1 MNVLIL
7 SSSDKVYSAALQLL
21 SVCGNH
27 RALRANTPQ
36 QAKAIIGQR
45 DFGAAIVYADSMD
58 SAYRDVCLML
68 AENCVGTV
76 FVPRGDN
83 DEAFE
88 LYDRG
93 VLVAE
98 RPLTKATLYVALRA
112 ALGVAY
118 RYEKLRR
125 ENSDLKERLETLRI
139 VSRAKCILAY
149 GGMTEEQA
157 HREIERRA
165 MSERRT
171 KKDIA
176 KEIIEGNDANE
187 KDK

>member
-1 MNVLIL
+1 MNVLIV
-7 SSSDKVYSAALQLL
+7 SSSDKVYSAALQIL
-21 SVCGNH
+21 SYCGNH
-27 RALRANTPQ
+27 RALRASTVQ
-36 QAKAIIGQR
+36 QARALIGQR
-45 DFGAAIVYADSMD
+45 EFGAAVVYADSLD
-58 SAYRDVCLML
+58 SGFRDVCLML
-68 AENCVGTV
+68 AEDCVGTV
-76 FVPRGDN
+76 FVPRSDN
-83 DEAFE
+83 DELYE
-88 LYDRG
+88 LYDSG

-125 ENSDLKERLETLRI
+125 ENADLKERLETLRI

-157 HREIERRA
+157 HKEIERRA
-165 MSERRT
+165 MCERRT

-187 KDK
+187 KDQ

>member
-21 SVCGNH
+21 SVCGIH
-27 RALRANTPQ
+27 KALRAHTVQ
-36 QAKAIIGQR
+36 QAKVLMGR
-45 DFGAAIVYADSMD
+45 MEFGAAVVYADSLD
-58 SAYRDVCLML
+58 GGFRDVCIAL

-76 FVPRGDN
+76 FVPKGDG
-83 DEAFE
+83 DEIFE

-118 RYEKLRR
+118 RYEKLLR
-125 ENSDLKERLETLRI
+125 ENAGLKQRLEELRVI
-139 VSRAKCILAY
+139 SRAKCILAY

-157 HREIERRA
+157 HKEIERRA
-165 MSERRT
+165 MCERRT
-171 KKDIA
+171 KTDIA
-176 KEIIEGNDANE
+176 KEIIEGNDGNE
-187 KDK
+187 KNQ